1 MFTLLPKIT
10 DKQNI
15 LMVIVTKIKVFA
27 LFDFPFELKLK
38 HSKYAGENIMQM
50 SANKC
55 RLKMM

>member
-1 MFTLLPKIT
+1 MLI
-10 DKQNI
+10 
-15 LMVIVTKIKVFA
+15 VIVVKIKVFA
-27 LFDFPFELKLK
+27 LLDFPFELKLK